1 MKMERCYFC
10 RGPIVQ
16 RRIEH
21 VHRWKGRMFLIK
33 DLPADVCEQCGET
46 YLSPEV
52 MERID
57 QVVERSEMATEF
69 ISVPVLSLA

>member
-1 MKMERCYFC
+1 
-10 RGPIVQ
+10 
-16 RRIEH
+16 
-21 VHRWKGRMFLIK
+21 MFLIK